1 MRSNMWRLRLTLA
14 IICLTA
20 ATGLARAG
28 YEEGVAAFESMN
40 YAAALQEFRAA
51 AERGHA
57 GAQYYLGRMH
67 MMAEGVAA
75 DYDKAAEYFSK
86 AAAQGNSNAQ
96 YYLGVLYY
104 RGAGVSRDLETA
116 VKWYTAAAAQG
127 DQVAQY
133 SLGVMYAGGVG
144 VPRNDV
150 QALALFIQAASRGDE
165 SAKKFREIIARGMT
179 PDDIAKAERRARE
192 QLSTQR

>member
-1 MRSNMWRLRLTLA
+1 MRSKMWRLRPILA
-14 IICLTA
+14 IICLTT
-20 ATGLARAG
+20 ATGAVRAG
-28 YEEGVAAFESMN
+28 YDEGVAAIERMD
-40 YAAALQEFRAA
+40 YATALQAFRAA
-51 AERGHA
+51 ADRGHP

-75 DYDKAAEYFSK
+75 DYDKAAAYFGK

-104 RGAGVSRDLETA
+104 RGAGVSRDLEKA
-116 VKWYTAAAAQG
+116 VKWYAAAAAQG
-127 DQVAQY
+127 DRVAQY
-133 SLGVMYAGGVG
+133 SLGVMYAAGVG
-144 VPRNDV
+144 VPRDDV

-165 SAKKFREIIARGMT
+165 SAKKFREIIARGMA
-179 PDDIAKAERRARE
+179 PAEIAKAERRAKE